1 MLSMRLSK
9 VRGEGVVGEGR
20 RYVVVVVVV
29 VMARAGTADQ
39 MWQSSGTSLLRK
51 LEDESSV
58 IVVCPLL
65 KTICK
70 LDLY

>member
-29 VMARAGTADQ
+29 MVRAGRADQ

-51 LEDESSV
+51 WKMKPV
-58 IVVCPLL
+58 
-65 KTICK
+65 
-70 LDLY
+70 